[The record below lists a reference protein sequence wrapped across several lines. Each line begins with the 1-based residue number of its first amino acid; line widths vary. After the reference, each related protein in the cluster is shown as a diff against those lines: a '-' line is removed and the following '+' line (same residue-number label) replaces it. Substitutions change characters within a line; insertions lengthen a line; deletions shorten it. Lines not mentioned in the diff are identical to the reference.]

1 MSIFHDFIIVEQ
13 EKSTSILKTNTEN
26 VGIVKEIGSGYYSDN
41 GNFVENIKDGN
52 LGYLDLLGKRIL
64 FTQHIDFEVDGEKIM
79 VVRGR
84 DVIKVWN

>member
-1 MSIFHDFIIVEQ
+1 MTFHDFIIVEK

-26 VGIVKEIGSGYYSDN
+26 VGIVKEVGSGYYSDN
-41 GNFVENIKDGN
+41 GNFVSNILVTPGQ
-52 LGYLDLLGKRIL
+52 RVL
-64 FTQHIDFEVDGEKIM
+64 FTQSMEMDIDGEKLI